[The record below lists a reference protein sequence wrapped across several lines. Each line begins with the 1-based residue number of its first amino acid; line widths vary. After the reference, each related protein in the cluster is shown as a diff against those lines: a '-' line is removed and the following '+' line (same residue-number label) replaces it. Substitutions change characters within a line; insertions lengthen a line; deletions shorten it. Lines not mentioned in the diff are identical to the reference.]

1 MCVKKCIVKKKKNF
15 RVINLKYYIIKL
27 KFCIVN
33 VVY

>member
-1 MCVKKCIVKKKKNF
+1 MCVKKMYSKKKNNF